1 MSDQFNT
8 MPPAP
13 PAPAPKKDNKTQIL
27 AASFFALAAAILV
40 LVLVLP
46 SSNSDSSSNS
56 SSDNQTLPVVTDAP
70 VNKYDSYYE
79 HVLNNSGRAN
89 SMSKADVIQ
98 LGDLVCQAF
107 DEGNSVAAVVGVL
120 SRASSDSSDIELAA
134 AAMWG
139 ATEYLCSEYKPMVEA
154 YLNN

>member
-1 MSDQFNT
+1 MSDPFNT
-8 MPPAP
+8 VPPTP
-13 PAPAPKKDNKTQIL
+13 PAPKKDNKTQIL

-40 LVLVLP
+40 LILVLP
-46 SSNSDSSSNS
+46 SSNSDSGNESGAV
-56 SSDNQTLPVVTDAP
+56 NQASPAVTDAP
-70 VNKYDSYYE
+70 INKYDAYYE
-79 HVLNNSGRAN
+79 HVLNESGRAN

-107 DEGNSVAAVVGVL
+107 DEGNSVAAVVSVM

-139 ATEYLCSEYKPMVEA
+139 ATEYLCSEYKPMVQA